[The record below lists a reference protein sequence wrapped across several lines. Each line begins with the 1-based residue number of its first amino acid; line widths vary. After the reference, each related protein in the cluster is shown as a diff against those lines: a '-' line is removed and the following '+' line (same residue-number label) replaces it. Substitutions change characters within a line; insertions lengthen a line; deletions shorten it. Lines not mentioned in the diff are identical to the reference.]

1 MVKKSTQQRSAHQS
15 FVITVGYTLF
25 VCMVLGLITG
35 TIVPLA
41 QVFSN
46 PHVRIVNVTVFLIS
60 LIVSALLPAL
70 IAYGVGG
77 ASTRSKNLQVH
88 HYNGVL
94 FGLLAY
100 WVNVI
105 SSMLNADFMDFFYAT
120 LPTPINTAVGFMVPV
135 TVTAI
140 AVGVLAYYYHRS
152 KGKQSDLVEY
162 RPFQLSLIGFVV
174 LYVIALPF
182 QQFVNGYWTST
193 MAIEVG
199 LLPIAYICLMKMH
212 LSTLQKLTLASIGTT
227 LALITQYIASQ
238 FLPDVYSIATNVW
251 SISTI
256 TLFLA
261 SFMVWALYLYIT
273 RLMYRK

>member
-1 MVKKSTQQRSAHQS
+1 MAKKSSQQRSAHQS
-15 FVITVGYTLF
+15 FVITVGYILF
-25 VCMVLGLITG
+25 AWMVLGLITG

-46 PHVRIVNVTVFLIS
+46 PHVRVVNVTVFLVS

-77 ASTRSKNLQVH
+77 ASTKSKNPQIH

-105 SSMLNADFMDFFYAT
+105 SGMLNADFMNFFYTT

-135 TVTAI
+135 AVTAI
-140 AVGVLAYYYHRS
+140 AVGVLAYYYHRGQ
-152 KGKQSDLVEY
+152 GKQLGLVEY
-162 RPFQLSLIGFVV
+162 RPFQLSLIGLVV
-174 LYVIALPF
+174 LYVIAIPF
-182 QQFVNGYWTST
+182 QQFVNGYWSSVTV
-193 MAIEVG
+193 IEIG
-199 LLPIAYICLMKMH
+199 LLLIAYVCLMKMH
-212 LSTLQKLTLASIGTT
+212 LSVLQKLTLAAIGTT

-238 FLPDVYSIATNVW
+238 FLPDLYTIATNVW
-251 SISTI
+251 SVSAI
-256 TLFLA
+256 TLFLT

-273 RLMYRK
+273 RLTYRK

>member
-1 MVKKSTQQRSAHQS
+1 MAKKSSQQRSAHQS
-15 FVITVGYTLF
+15 FVITVGYILF
-25 VCMVLGLITG
+25 ACMVLGLITG

-46 PHVRIVNVTVFLIS
+46 PHVRVVNVTVFLVS

-77 ASTRSKNLQVH
+77 ASTKSKNPQIH

-105 SSMLNADFMDFFYAT
+105 SGMLNADFMNFFYTT
-120 LPTPINTAVGFMVPV
+120 LPTPISTAVGFMVPV
-135 TVTAI
+135 AITAI
-140 AVGVLAYYYHRS
+140 AVGVLAYYYHRG
-152 KGKQSDLVEY
+152 KGTQLGLVEY
-162 RPFQLSLIGFVV
+162 RPFQLSLIGLVV
-174 LYVIALPF
+174 LYIIAIPF
-182 QQFVNGYWTST
+182 QQFINGYWSSVTV
-193 MAIEVG
+193 IEVG
-199 LLPIAYICLMKMH
+199 FLLIAYACLMKMR
-212 LSTLQKLTLASIGTT
+212 LGVLQKLTLAAIGTT

-238 FLPDVYSIATNVW
+238 FLPDIYTVSTNILSV
-251 SISTI
+251 SAI

-273 RLMYRK
+273 RLTYRK